1 MLLKLSASLSP
12 RIRLLVS
19 SIDKSI
25 AGSKTEDEAYY
36 LKRGE
41 LLCVVSATRMT
52 SVGLMLTA
60 EAATSEVEKERDL
73 NAEAD
78 KIREEL
84 KASLR
89 KKRGCVKSSKNRA
102 GLSKESTLREEEKEI
117 LKSELTQ
124 KSISVLIEKNC

>member
-1 MLLKLSASLSP
+1 
-12 RIRLLVS
+12 VS

-36 LKRGE
+36 LKKDE

-73 NAEAD
+73 NAETD
-78 KIREEL
+78 KIREKL
-84 KASLR
+84 KAGLR
-89 KKRGCVKSSKNRA
+89 KKRGCVKSSRSRV
-102 GLSKESTLREEEKEI
+102 GLSEKSTLREEEKKI
-117 LKSELTQ
+117 LKLKLTQ